1 MFTKLFCKSV
11 SLLVVTLGLCGGL
24 QAATVYRAVLSG
36 AAENP
41 ANPSAGTGLAMV
53 TYDALLQTLQVN
65 VSFSGLTGTTL
76 AAHIHCCVGSPGA
89 AGPATPTPS
98 FPGFPNGVTSGSYD
112 QLFDLTQTS
121 SFNSAFVTA
130 NGGTAA
136 GATAA
141 LLAGLDNAQAYF
153 NIHTTCFTGGEI
165 RGFFTPSP
173 VPIPAAVWLFGSGFV
188 GLLGIAR
195 RTGLAYES
203 I

>member
-1 MFTKLFCKSV
+1 MFTKYYYKIAT
-11 SLLVVTLGLCGGL
+11 LLVLTLGLVGGL
-24 QAATVYRAVLSG
+24 QAATVYTAVLSG

-41 ANPSAGTGLAMV
+41 ANASAGTGLATL
-53 TYDALLQTLQVN
+53 TYDALLQTLQVD
-65 VSFSGLTGTTL
+65 VSFSGLTGTTI
-76 AAHIHCCVGSPGA
+76 AAHIHCCVASPGNVGA
-89 AGPATPTPS
+89 ATPTPS
-98 FPGFPNGVTSGSYD
+98 FAGFPNGVTNGSYN

-121 SFNSAFVTA
+121 SFSSTFLTA
-130 NGGTAA
+130 NSGTAA
-136 GATAA
+136 GAAAA

-173 VPIPAAVWLFGSGFV
+173 VPVPAAVWLFGSGLV

-195 RTGLAYES
+195 RKGISHES